1 MLISLLLA
9 LSVQTAP
16 SLDTR
21 GIILMVSGRTAYLT
35 PTDSIERKGAIRRAT
50 LVEVY
55 PAPVR
60 GWEIVRRDS
69 IVELDCARER
79 IRVLQTQDFD
89 DDDRKRASPRQG
101 RGGWAPLDQGDF
113 PRRILLSMTCS
124 DTNLG
129 GLSHESLAAEVRR
142 LRARWR

>member
-1 MLISLLLA
+1 MLVTLLLA

-21 GIILMVSGRTAYLT
+21 FMILMVVGRTAYLT
-35 PTDSIERKGAIRRAT
+35 PTDSMDREGTIRRAT

-55 PAPVR
+55 PAAVE

-69 IVELDCARER
+69 SVELDCDTGR

-89 DDDRKRASPRQG
+89 DEGRKRGSPLLG
-101 RGGWAPLDQGDF
+101 TGKWAQIDQGDD
-113 PRRILLSMTCS
+113 PRRVLLSMTCS
-124 DTNLG
+124 NANLG
-129 GLSHESLAAEVRR
+129 ALSYKSLAAELPR
-142 LRARWR
+142 LRARLR